1 MSSPHGPLLVL
12 GIGNVLLRDEGIGV
26 RVVRELEDLVDRGVV
41 HLPAGTS
48 LVDGGTRGI
57 DLLPLIIDA
66 RAVVIVD
73 AVDLGLAA
81 GAVDVVRGDALF
93 GEIPSGAALPGA
105 RDGATSAGLHGVR
118 YLLDLARLMGTLPAT
133 VSLIG
138 VQPGEIAVGTDLT
151 GVVQLALPAAV
162 ATTLN
167 EIRRLDATVPPS
179 GPDRVLRGQ
188 EATGA
193 TT

>member
-12 GIGNVLLRDEGIGV
+12 GIGNVLLRDEGVGV
-26 RVVRELEDLVDRGVV
+26 RVVRELEDLADRGAA
-41 HLPAGTS
+41 HLPEGTS
-48 LVDGGTRGI
+48 LVDGGTRGL
-57 DLLPLIIDA
+57 DLLPLIADA

-93 GEIPSGAALPGA
+93 GAAAPGGALPGA
-105 RDGATSAGLHGVR
+105 RDGATPAGPNGVR
-118 YLLDLARLMGTLPAT
+118 HLLDLARLMGTPPAT
-133 VSLIG
+133 VSLVG

-151 GVVQLALPAAV
+151 EVVQRALPAAV
-162 ATTLN
+162 ATTLS
-167 EIRRLDATVPPS
+167 ELRRLDATVPPS
-179 GPDRVLRGQ
+179 GSDRVLRGQ